1 VDTSDKK
8 RILLTGAGGRVGPHL
23 LPVFSQ
29 RYDLVLYDKNP
40 IIGFE
45 NETHLG
51 DLSDIGVLQHAMEG
65 CETVVHLAATS
76 DEADFVSLLVP
87 SNVIG
92 LYNVFEAALL
102 AGVKRIVFA
111 SSVHTMARFPHDHPP
126 IETNELPRPGT
137 RYGIT
142 KALGETM
149 GRYYFDRDGLEF
161 VALRFG
167 AFEPAENLVGKEG
180 MQRCWLS
187 PRDGRE
193 MIIRAVE
200 QENIGYAIVNAF
212 SQTLGSRFSLKS
224 QQEVLRYTAQDSAEE
239 AIKTIES
246 GNNDNN
252 DNNNEYT
259 QSR

>member
-1 VDTSDKK
+1 VDKK

-23 LPVFSQ
+23 LPVFSD

-40 IIGFE
+40 IPGFE
-45 NETHLG
+45 SGTHIG
-51 DLSDIGVLQHAMEG
+51 DLSDIGVLQNAMQG
-65 CETVVHLAATS
+65 CEAVVHLAATS

-87 SNVIG
+87 NNVIG

-102 AGVKRIVFA
+102 AGVKRVVFA
-111 SSVHTMARFPHDHPP
+111 SSVHTMGRFPHEHPP
-126 IETNELPRPGT
+126 IETSDLPRPGT

-149 GRYYFDRDGLEF
+149 GRYYFDRDSLEF

-167 AFEPAENLVGKEG
+167 AFEPAENLPGKEG

-193 MIIRAVE
+193 LIIHAVE
-200 QENIGYAIVNAF
+200 KEGVGYAIVNAF
-212 SQTLGSRFSLKS
+212 SQTLGNRFSLTS
-224 QQEVLRYTAQDSAEE
+224 QQEVLGYTPQDSAEE
-239 AIKTIES
+239 AVRVMEA
-246 GNNDNN
+246 GNA
-252 DNNNEYT
+252 YT

>member
-1 VDTSDKK
+1 VTYNASVTKK

-23 LPVFSQ
+23 LPTFTT
-29 RYDLVLYDKNP
+29 RYDLKLYDKNP
-40 IIGFE
+40 IVGFE
-45 NETHLG
+45 HTFIG
-51 DLSDIGVLQHAMEG
+51 DLSDIETLKNAMEG
-65 CETVVHLAATS
+65 CEVVVHLAATS

-92 LYNVFEAALL
+92 LYNIFEAALQ

-111 SSVHTMARFPHDHPP
+111 SSVHTMARFPHEHPP
-126 IETNELPRPGT
+126 IETTELPRPGT

-167 AFEPAENLVGKEG
+167 AFEPAEKLPGKEG

-193 MIIRAVE
+193 IIIRALEVE
-200 QENIGYAIVNAF
+200 NVGYAIVNAF
-212 SQTLGSRFSLKS
+212 SNTLGNRFSVSS
-224 QQEVLRYTAQDSAEE
+224 QQEILGYTPQDSAEE
-239 AIKTIES
+239 AIKVIEA
-246 GNNDNN
+246 GDKY
-252 DNNNEYT
+252 E

>member
-1 VDTSDKK
+1 VNVTKK

-23 LPVFSQ
+23 LPVFAD
-29 RYDLVLYDKNP
+29 RYDLKLYDKNP

-45 NETHLG
+45 NETHIG
-51 DLSDIGVLQHAMEG
+51 DLSDIETLKNAMEG
-65 CETVVHLAATS
+65 CEAVVHLAATS

-111 SSVHTMARFPHDHPP
+111 SSVHTMARFSPEHPP
-126 IETNELPRPGT
+126 IETTELPRPGT

-142 KALGETM
+142 KVLGETM

-167 AFEPAENLVGKEG
+167 AFEPAEKLIGHEG

-193 MIIRAVE
+193 LIMRAIEVE
-200 QENIGYAIVNAF
+200 NVGCAIVNAF
-212 SQTLGSRFSLKS
+212 SNTPGNRFSLSS
-224 QQEVLRYTAQDSAEE
+224 QQEVLGYTPQDSAEE
-239 AIKTIES
+239 AIKVMES
-246 GNNDNN
+246 G
-252 DNNNEYT
+252 NEYT

>member
-1 VDTSDKK
+1 VTKK

-23 LPVFSQ
+23 LPVFAD
-29 RYDLVLYDKNP
+29 RYDLKLYDKNP
-40 IIGFE
+40 IIGFDH
-45 NETHLG
+45 TFIG
-51 DLSDIGVLQHAMEG
+51 DLSDIETLKNAMEG
-65 CETVVHLAATS
+65 CESVVHLAATS

-92 LYNVFEAALL
+92 LYNVFEGALQ

-111 SSVHTMARFPHDHPP
+111 SSVHTMARYPSNYPP
-126 IETNELPRPGT
+126 IETSELPRPGT

-142 KALGETM
+142 KVLGETM

-167 AFEPAENLVGKEG
+167 AFEPAEKLVGKEG

-200 QENIGYAIVNAF
+200 TEDVGYAIVNAF
-212 SQTLGSRFSLKS
+212 SQTLGNRFSLIS
-224 QQEVLRYTAQDSAEE
+224 QQEVLGYAPQDSAEE
-239 AIKTIES
+239 AIRVMEA
-246 GNNDNN
+246 G
-252 DNNNEYT
+252 NEYL